1 MKSARN
7 SFLRL
12 LNILVF
18 SVNTDC
24 FIKVDIY
31 GVYRTTSMYRNQ
43 YQIITCQRIPLQE
56 MFFTYIYGGTPTMNI
71 ILGGI
76 LYLFNAIEPI

>member
-7 SFLRL
+7 SILSTFIKNLQ

-18 SVNTDC
+18 SVNTNC
-24 FIKVDIY
+24 LIKVDIY

-43 YQIITCQRIPLQE
+43 YQMITSENP
-56 MFFTYIYGGTPTMNI
+56 FTGDVFHLHLRRNPHHEYHIRRDFVPV
-71 ILGGI
+71 
-76 LYLFNAIEPI
+76 